1 MLNSILKYIF
11 QQIHSRNS
19 NKLLYIISIIINT
32 IRDIH
37 IVKKS
42 LFLFLFFFIS
52 CSEIRLIQEYDPVA
66 DNKMNSLQEKTTKFF
81 IKLER
86 SVHLPENKYEK
97 YIDFYDDVKS
107 DIHVLEVRTKAVDK
121 SEIVQKQLTAL
132 LNQIKA
138 LEELHK
144 KGFNTKEEIL
154 LTQSAIDDS
163 YTAILKL
170 QYALKNKRN

>member
-1 MLNSILKYIF
+1 
-11 QQIHSRNS
+11 
-19 NKLLYIISIIINT
+19 
-32 IRDIH
+32 
-37 IVKKS
+37 
-42 LFLFLFFFIS
+42 
-52 CSEIRLIQEYDPVA
+52 
-66 DNKMNSLQEKTTKFF
+66 MNSLQEKTTKFF